1 MKKILLA
8 ASITALTMASIAPVS
23 VANANENMSLRICEY
38 ISVND
43 KKRLRTYLKTKKL
56 KIRKIFSDIKCNGQN
71 LLVFAASS
79 NALDTGELIIGKIP
93 AKVVAENIEDVKK
106 HSAHLAA
113 KAQKR
118 VDG

>member
-1 MKKILLA
+1 MKKLAFA
-8 ASITALTMASIAPVS
+8 ASLLTLSFAPVQVVHADDS
-23 VANANENMSLRICEY
+23 ISLRICEY

-43 KKRLRTYLKTKKL
+43 KKRLRSFLKTRKL
-56 KIRKIFSDIKCNGQN
+56 KIRNVFSDIKCNGQN

-93 AKVVAENIEDVKK
+93 AKTVAASIDEIAK

-113 KAQKR
+113 KAKKR
-118 VDG
+118 VEG